1 MTKILKVYGDDDY
14 GALMFEQD
22 CELSYAEAWE
32 DSNNK
37 DGVYVEWQD
46 GCYYEAYSF
55 GDVDPYFLAFVD
67 GEKDYDATKHIDWV
81 VITEDK
87 V

>member
-1 MTKILKVYGDDDY
+1 MTKILKVYGDDDF
-14 GALMFEQD
+14 GAQMFDQD

-37 DGVYVEWQD
+37 DGAYVEWQD

-55 GDVDPYFLAFVD
+55 ADVDPKFISFVAD
-67 GEKDYDATKHIDWV
+67 FQDYDMTKDIDWV

-87 V
+87 A